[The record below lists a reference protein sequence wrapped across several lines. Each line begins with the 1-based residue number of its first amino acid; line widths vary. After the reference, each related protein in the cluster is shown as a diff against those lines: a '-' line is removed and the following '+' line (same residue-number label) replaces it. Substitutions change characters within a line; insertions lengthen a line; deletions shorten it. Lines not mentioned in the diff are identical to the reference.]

1 MQMIKHTS
9 YATIMCEVSL
19 KSHCFHIVQDFDV
32 AALEK
37 FIDASSTPRVVTF
50 DKNPDNHPYLL
61 KFFQSSA
68 TKVRTRNLFLKY
80 LEYYFYRYI
89 VG

>member
-1 MQMIKHTS
+1 MYPTQMIKHTICV
-9 YATIMCEVSL
+9 TIMCELSL
-19 KSHCFHIVQDFDV
+19 MSHCFHIVQDFDV

-68 TKVRTRNLFLKY
+68 PKVRNWNLFSN
-80 LEYYFYRYI
+80 
-89 VG
+89 

>member
-1 MQMIKHTS
+1 M
-9 YATIMCEVSL
+9 
-19 KSHCFHIVQDFDV
+19 SHCFHIVQDFDI

-68 TKVRTRNLFLKY
+68 PKVRK
-80 LEYYFYRYI
+80 
-89 VG
+89 